1 MTRKLYLV
9 DGSNHAFRVFHAM
22 PRLTAAGQHTGALMG
37 FANLLRWLDREAEP
51 DFCAVVFDKGPSF
64 RVDLFPDY
72 KGHRPSMPE
81 ELREQWVKLPELIE
95 AWGYTTITPT
105 GFEADDVIGTLA
117 TRYASEDLE
126 VRIVSGDKDF
136 CQLVTERVRILDL
149 KGGIPKV
156 LDLDAVIER
165 FGVTPD
171 RIIDVMAMWGD
182 SSDNVPGVP
191 GIGEKKATKLIQQHG
206 DLEAVLA
213 AAPGIKGKMGEN
225 LRTFTEQARLSKTLV
240 TIVTDMKLEQ
250 GLEDLARR
258 PRDAEK
264 LHELFL
270 RYQFRNHMKDLQ
282 AEAGAAGAPGIDR
295 GRYRTVR
302 TEAELQ
308 AVVAA
313 CRGAGRLAFDLETT
327 SLDPQQAALVGFA
340 LCWSADDAVYVPVGH
355 AQGEQLPVERAVALL
370 QPLLEDPTVGKTGQN
385 LKYDLQVMRA
395 LGHRLEG
402 IDGDTMLA
410 DYLLETG
417 RTSRKLDDI
426 AMRVLGHRMISY
438 KEVTDGLDDDQGF
451 ASVAIEDATAY
462 AAEDA
467 HVAWLL
473 DHGFRERIARDGLEA
488 LYREVEL
495 PVIPV
500 LAEMEL
506 NGIGVDVEALEVMGQ
521 ELSASIAAL
530 QLEIHDLAG
539 HPFNVASPKQLAV
552 VLFDEQGFE
561 PLKKTK
567 TGRSTD
573 AATLEG
579 LAARH
584 PDRRLPSALLEYRAL
599 TKLEGTYVKAL
610 PNAVSPV
617 DGRIHT
623 SFHQAVTATGR
634 LASMD
639 PNLQNIP
646 VRTTE
651 GRRIRGCF
659 VARPGHVF
667 LSADYSQIE
676 LRVLEDYCGSGPLVD
691 AFRAG
696 EDIHRRTAAEV
707 FGVAP
712 LFVTPDQRRAA
723 KAVNFGIIYGMSAF
737 RLSNELG
744 IPRRRAQRIIDD
756 YFVHYPQVK
765 AYVEQAVLSAR
776 EQGVATT
783 RFGRRRMV
791 ADLGARIRH
800 VREAAERIAVNTPI
814 QGTAAD
820 IMKIAMVKVWHRLQR
835 DHPDARLLLQVH
847 DELLLEVPEG
857 QLEPV
862 RAAVVEAMGSA
873 AELRVPLVVETG
885 SGRSWDEAH

>member
-22 PRLTAAGQHTGALMG
+22 PRLTAAGQHTGALTG
-37 FANLLRWLDREAEP
+37 FANLLRWLDREVEP

-72 KGHRPSMPE
+72 KGHRPSMPD

-95 AWGYTTITPT
+95 AWGYTVITPD

-117 TRYASEDLE
+117 HSLAGPELE
-126 VRIVSGDKDF
+126 VWIVSGDKDF
-136 CQLVTERVRILDL
+136 AQLVGEHVRILDL
-149 KGGIPKV
+149 KGGVPKV
-156 LDLDAVIER
+156 VDRQAVQDR
-165 FGVTPD
+165 FGVSPD
-171 RIIDVMAMWGD
+171 RVIDVMGLWGD

-191 GIGEKKATKLIQQHG
+191 GIGEKKATKLVQEHG

-213 AAPGIKGKMGEN
+213 AAPGIKGKLGEN
-225 LRTFTEQARLSKTLV
+225 LRTFADQARLSRTLV
-240 TIVTDMKLEQ
+240 TIVTDMDLGL

-258 PRDAEK
+258 ERDVEQ
-264 LHELFL
+264 LHRLFL
-270 RYQFRNHMKDLQ
+270 QYQLRSHSKELQ
-282 AEAGAAGAPGIDR
+282 EEAGRVNSSGIDR
-295 GRYRTVR
+295 SRYRTVR
-302 TEAELQ
+302 TEAELNQ
-308 AVVAA
+308 VVAS
-313 CRGAGRLAFDLETT
+313 CRGAGRFAFDLETT
-327 SLDPQQAALVGFA
+327 SLDPLQASLVGFA
-340 LCWSADDAVYVPVGH
+340 LCWSEDDAVYVPVGH
-355 AQGEQLPVERAVALL
+355 LEGEQLSVEAALALL
-370 QPLLEDPTVGKTGQN
+370 RPLLEDASVGKTGQN
-385 LKYDLQVMRA
+385 LKYDLQVLRA
-395 LGHRLEG
+395 LGLGLEG

-438 KEVTDGLDDDQGF
+438 KEVTDGLGEGQGF
-451 ASVAIEDATAY
+451 AAVAIEDATAY

-473 DHGFRERIARDGLEA
+473 DRGFEERLAKEGLVE

-500 LAEMEL
+500 LADMEL
-506 NGIGVDVEALEVMGQ
+506 AGIGLDVESLGELEL
-521 ELSASIAAL
+521 ELVGAIATLEA
-530 QLEIHDLAG
+530 EIHQLAG
-539 HPFNVASPKQLAV
+539 RSFNVASPKQLAE

-561 PLKKTK
+561 PVKKTK

-573 AATLEG
+573 AATLEA

-584 PDRRLPSALLEYRAL
+584 PDRRLPSALLEYRGL

-610 PNAVSPV
+610 PLAVSPV
-617 DGRIHT
+617 DGRVHT
-623 SFHQAVTATGR
+623 SFHQAVAATGR

-646 VRTTE
+646 VRTAE
-651 GRRIRGCF
+651 GRRIRACF

-676 LRVLEDYCGSGPLVD
+676 LRVLADYCGAGALVE
-691 AFRAG
+691 AFQAG

-707 FGVAP
+707 FGVAS

-744 IPRRRAQRIIDD
+744 IPRKRAQRIIDD
-756 YFVHYPQVK
+756 YFLHYPQVK
-765 AYVEQAVLSAR
+765 AYVERAIAQAR
-776 EQGVATT
+776 ERGVATT
-783 RFGRRRMV
+783 RYGRRRMV
-791 ADLGARIRH
+791 ADLSARISH

-820 IMKIAMVKVWHRLQR
+820 IMKIAMVRVWRR
-835 DHPDARLLLQVH
+835 IRAEHPGARMLLQVH
-847 DELLLEVPEG
+847 DELLLEVPED
-857 QLEPV
+857 QIEAV
-862 RAAVVEAMGSA
+862 RATVVEEMSAA
-873 AELRVPLVVETG
+873 AELIVPLVVDTG
-885 SGRSWDEAH
+885 TGRCWDEAH

>member
-22 PRLTAAGQHTGALMG
+22 PRLTAGGQHTGALMG

-95 AWGYTTITPT
+95 AWGYTTITPE

-117 TRYASEDLE
+117 SRHQADDLE
-126 VRIVSGDKDF
+126 VWIVSGDKDF
-136 CQLVTERVRILDL
+136 AQLVNERVRILDL
-149 KGGIPKV
+149 KGGKPKV
-156 LDLDAVIER
+156 LDLDAVVER
-165 FGVTPD
+165 FGVSPD

-206 DLEAVLA
+206 GLEAVLE
-213 AAPGIKGKMGEN
+213 AAPGIKGKLGQN
-225 LRTFTEQARLSKTLV
+225 LVTFADQARLSKTLV
-240 TIVTDMKLEQ
+240 TIVTDMQLDL

-258 PRDAEK
+258 ERDGEK

-282 AEAGAAGAPGIDR
+282 AEAGAAAAPGIDR

-308 AVVAA
+308 AVVQG
-313 CRGAGRLAFDLETT
+313 CREAGRFAFDLETT

-340 LCWSADDAVYVPVGH
+340 LCWSEADAVYVPVGH
-355 AQGEQLPVERAVALL
+355 TEGEQLSVGRAIALL
-370 QPLLEDPTVGKTGQN
+370 RPLLEDPAVGKTGQN
-385 LKYDLQVMRA
+385 LKYDLQVMQA
-395 LGHRLEG
+395 LGYRLEG

-438 KEVTDGLDDDQGF
+438 KEVTDGLADDQGF

-473 DHGFRERIARDGLEA
+473 DRGFRERIVQDGLDR

-500 LAEMEL
+500 LADMEL
-506 NGIGVDVEALEVMGQ
+506 NGIGVDVEALGVM
-521 ELSASIAAL
+521 ELELAASIAAL
-530 QLEIHDLAG
+530 EAEIHDLAG
-539 HPFNVASPKQLAV
+539 RPFNVASPKQLAV

-610 PNAVSPV
+610 PSSVSPV

-623 SFHQAVTATGR
+623 SFHQAVAATGR

-646 VRTTE
+646 VRTSE

-676 LRVLEDYCGSGPLVD
+676 LRVLADYCGSGPLVE
-691 AFRAG
+691 AFRTG

-765 AYVEQAVLSAR
+765 AYVEQAIVSAK
-776 EQGVATT
+776 EHGVATT

-820 IMKIAMVKVWHRLQR
+820 IMKIAMVRVWRRLKR

-847 DELLLEVPEG
+847 DELLLEVPED
-857 QLEPV
+857 QLESV
-862 RAAVVEAMGSA
+862 RSTVVDEMSSA
-873 AELRVPLVVETG
+873 AELGVPLVVETG
-885 SGRSWDEAH
+885 TGRSWGEAH

>member
-1 MTRKLYLV
+1 MRKLYLV

-22 PRLTAAGQHTGALMG
+22 PRLTAGGQHTGALMG
-37 FANLLRWLDREAEP
+37 FANLLRWLDREVAP
-51 DFCAVVFDKGPSF
+51 DYCAVVFDKGPSF

-81 ELREQWVKLPELIE
+81 ELREQWGKLPELIE
-95 AWGYTTITPT
+95 AWGYTVITPD

-117 TRYASEDLE
+117 TRHAAEELE
-126 VRIVSGDKDF
+126 VWIVSGDKDF
-136 CQLVTERVRILDL
+136 AQLVDDRVRILDL
-149 KGGIPKV
+149 KGGDPRV
-156 LDLDAVIER
+156 VDRDAVIEK
-165 FGVTPD
+165 FGVPPD
-171 RIIDVMAMWGD
+171 RVIDILALWGD

-191 GIGEKKATKLIQQHG
+191 GIGEKKATALISAHG

-213 AAPGIKGKMGEN
+213 AAPSIKGKLGEN
-225 LRTFTEQARLSKTLV
+225 LRTFADQARLSRTLV
-240 TIVTDMKLEQ
+240 TIVKDMEL
-250 GLEDLARR
+250 GLDLEDLARR
-258 PRDAEK
+258 ERDVER

-270 RYQFRNHMKDLQ
+270 RYQFRAHMKDLQ
-282 AEAGAAGAPGIDR
+282 AEAGAAASAGIDR
-295 GRYRTVR
+295 ARYRTVR
-302 TEAELQ
+302 SETELQ
-308 AVVAA
+308 AVVEA
-313 CRGAGRLAFDLETT
+313 CRRAGRLAFDLETT
-327 SLDPQQAALVGFA
+327 SLDPQRAALVGFA
-340 LCWSADDAVYVPVGH
+340 LCWSPDDAVYVPVGH
-355 AQGEQLPVERAVALL
+355 LAGEQLSAEVALAL
-370 QPLLEDPTVGKTGQN
+370 LRPLLEDPAVGKTGQN
-385 LKYDLQVMRA
+385 LKYDLQVMQA

-438 KEVTDGLDDDQGF
+438 GEVTDGLDDAQGF
-451 ASVAIEDATAY
+451 AAVAIEDATAY

-473 DHGFRERIARDGLEA
+473 DRAFQERLAQGELER

-500 LAEMEL
+500 LADMEL
-506 NGIGVDVEALEVMGQ
+506 NGIGLDVEALAVMER
-521 ELSASIAAL
+521 ELAATISTL
-530 QLEIHDLAG
+530 EAEIHALAG
-539 HPFNVASPKQLAV
+539 RPFNVASPKQLAE

-573 AATLEG
+573 ATTLEG

-599 TKLEGTYVKAL
+599 TKLDGTYVKAL
-610 PNAVSPV
+610 PQAVSPV

-623 SFHQAVTATGR
+623 SFHQAVAATGR

-646 VRTTE
+646 VRTPE
-651 GRRIRGCF
+651 GRRIRACF
-659 VARPGHVF
+659 VARPGHLF

-676 LRVLEDYCGSGPLVD
+676 LRVLADYCGSGPLVE
-691 AFRAG
+691 AFRTG

-723 KAVNFGIIYGMSAF
+723 KAVNFGIIYGMSSF

-744 IPRRRAQRIIDD
+744 IPRKRAQRIIDD
-756 YFVHYPQVK
+756 YFLHYPQVK
-765 AYVEQAVLSAR
+765 AYVEQAIAAAR
-776 EQGVATT
+776 EHGVATT

-800 VREAAERIAVNTPI
+800 VREAAERVAVNTPI

-820 IMKIAMVKVWHRLQR
+820 IMKIAMVRVWRRLRR

-847 DELLLEVPEG
+847 DELLLEIPED
-857 QLEPV
+857 QLEAV
-862 RAAVVEAMGSA
+862 RASVVEEMASA
-873 AELRVPLVVETG
+873 AELIVPLVVETG
-885 SGRSWDEAH
+885 TGRSWGEAH

>member
-1 MTRKLYLV
+1 V
-9 DGSNHAFRVFHAM
+9 
-22 PRLTAAGQHTGALMG
+22 P
-37 FANLLRWLDREAEP
+37 
-51 DFCAVVFDKGPSF
+51 
-64 RVDLFPDY
+64 
-72 KGHRPSMPE
+72 PE
-81 ELREQWVKLPELIE
+81 
-95 AWGYTTITPT
+95 
-105 GFEADDVIGTLA
+105 
-117 TRYASEDLE
+117 
-126 VRIVSGDKDF
+126 
-136 CQLVTERVRILDL
+136 
-149 KGGIPKV
+149 
-156 LDLDAVIER
+156 
-165 FGVTPD
+165 
-171 RIIDVMAMWGD
+171 RIIDVLALWGD

-191 GIGEKKATKLIQQHG
+191 RIGEKTATKLIQAHG

-213 AAPGIKGKMGEN
+213 AAPNIKGKMGES
-225 LRTFTEQARLSKTLV
+225 LRAFADQARLSRTLV
-240 TIVTDMKLEQ
+240 TIVRDMDLGL
-250 GLEDLARR
+250 GLEDLQRR
-258 PRDAEK
+258 ERDVEA
-264 LHELFL
+264 LQELFL
-270 RYQFRNHMKDLQ
+270 RYQFRNHMKELQ
-282 AEAGAAGAPGIDR
+282 AEAGAAVASGIDR
-295 GRYRTVR
+295 ERYRTVR
-302 TEAELQ
+302 TEAELE
-308 AVVAA
+308 AVVRG
-313 CRGAGRLAFDLETT
+313 CRQAGRFAFDLETT
-327 SLDPQQAALVGFA
+327 SLDPLEAQLVGFA
-340 LCWSADDAVYVPVGH
+340 LCWSERDAVYVPVGH
-355 AQGEQLPVERAVALL
+355 DEGEQLSAEQALALL
-370 QPLLEDPTVGKTGQN
+370 QPLLEDPEVGKTGQN
-385 LKYDLQVMRA
+385 LKYDLQVLRA

-438 KEVTDGLDDDQGF
+438 QEVTDGLAEDQGF
-451 ASVAIEDATAY
+451 SAVAIDDATAY

-473 DHGFRERIARDGLEA
+473 DRGFRERLVEGELDA

-506 NGIGVDVEALEVMGQ
+506 NGIGVDVQALAALERELTASIEALE
-521 ELSASIAAL
+521 A
-530 QLEIHDLAG
+530 EIHELAG
-539 HPFNVASPKQLAV
+539 RPFNVASPRQLAE

-573 AATLEG
+573 ATTLEG

-584 PDRRLPSALLEYRAL
+584 PERRLPSAILEYRML
-599 TKLEGTYVKAL
+599 TKLRGTYVEAL
-610 PNAVSPV
+610 PQAVSSV

-623 SFHQAVTATGR
+623 SFHQAVAATGR
-634 LASMD
+634 LASME

-646 VRTTE
+646 IRTPE
-651 GRRIRGCF
+651 GRRIRACF

-676 LRVLEDYCGSGPLVD
+676 LRVLADYCGTGPLVE
-691 AFRAG
+691 AFRSG

-712 LFVTPDQRRAA
+712 MFVTPDQRRAA

-744 IPRRRAQRIIDD
+744 IPRRRAQRIIED
-756 YFVHYPQVK
+756 YFLHYPQVK
-765 AYVEQAVLSAR
+765 AYVEGAIEAAR

-820 IMKIAMVKVWHRLQR
+820 IMKIAMVRVWRRLLR
-835 DHPDARLLLQVH
+835 DHPEARLLLQVH
-847 DELLLEVPEG
+847 DELLLEVPEA
-857 QLEPV
+857 QLGAV
-862 RAAVVEAMGSA
+862 RAAVVEEMVGA
-873 AELRVPLVVETG
+873 AALGVPLVVETG
-885 SGRSWDEAH
+885 TGRSWDEAH

>member
-1 MTRKLYLV
+1 MSRTLYLV

-22 PRLTAAGQHTGALMG
+22 PRLTAGGQHTGALMG
-37 FANLLRWLDREAEP
+37 FANLLRWLDREVAP
-51 DFCAVVFDKGPSF
+51 DYCAVVFDKGPSF

-81 ELREQWVKLPELIE
+81 ELREQWDKLPELIE
-95 AWGYTTITPT
+95 AWGYATILPD
-105 GFEADDVIGTLA
+105 GYEADDVIGTLA
-117 TRYASEDLE
+117 ARHAGEDLE
-126 VRIVSGDKDF
+126 VWIVSGDKDF
-136 CQLVTERVRILDL
+136 SQLVNEHVRILDL
-149 KGGIPKV
+149 KGGSPRVIDTAAV
-156 LDLDAVIER
+156 LER
-165 FGVTPD
+165 FGVPPD

-191 GIGEKKATKLIQQHG
+191 GIGEKKATKLIQDHG
-206 DLEAVLA
+206 DLDAVLA
-213 AAPGIKGKMGEN
+213 AAPGIKGKLGQN
-225 LRTFTEQARLSKTLV
+225 LRDFAEQARLSKTLV
-240 TIVTDMKLEQ
+240 TIVTDMEIEG
-250 GLEDLARR
+250 GLESLRKR
-258 PRDAEK
+258 ERDVEK
-264 LHELFL
+264 LQELFL

-282 AEAGAAGAPGIDR
+282 AEAGVAAASGIDR
-295 GRYRTVR
+295 SRYRTVR
-302 TEAELQ
+302 TEAELE
-308 AVVAA
+308 AVVRG
-313 CRGAGRLAFDLETT
+313 CRLAGRFAFDLETT
-327 SLDPQQAALVGFA
+327 SLDPLEAQLVGFA
-340 LCWSADDAVYVPVGH
+340 LCWSERDAVYVPVGH
-355 AQGEQLPVERAVALL
+355 LEGEQLDPDRAMALL
-370 QPLLEDPTVGKTGQN
+370 RPLLEDPTVGKTGQN
-385 LKYDLQVMRA
+385 LKYDLQVLLA

-438 KEVTDGLDDDQGF
+438 AEVTEGLGEGQGF
-451 ASVAIEDATAY
+451 STVSIEQATAY

-467 HVAWLL
+467 HVAWML
-473 DHGFRERIARDGLEA
+473 DRGFRERLEQDGLGG

-506 NGIGVDVEALEVMGQ
+506 NGIGVDVEALGVMQ
-521 ELSASIAAL
+521 VELAASIAAL
-530 QLEIHDLAG
+530 EAEIHELAG
-539 HPFNVASPKQLAV
+539 HPFNVASPKQLAE
-552 VLFDEQGFE
+552 VLFEEQGFE

-579 LAARH
+579 LAAQH
-584 PDRRLPSALLEYRAL
+584 PERRLPSALLEYRAL

-610 PNAVSPV
+610 PQAVSPV

-623 SFHQAVTATGR
+623 SFHQAVAATGR

-646 VRTTE
+646 VRTAE
-651 GRRIRGCF
+651 GRRIRACF
-659 VARPGHVF
+659 VARPGHRF

-676 LRVLEDYCGSGPLVD
+676 LRVLADYCASGPLVE
-691 AFRAG
+691 AFRTG

-712 LFVTPDQRRAA
+712 LFVTPEQRRAA

-756 YFVHYPQVK
+756 YFRHYPQVK
-765 AYVEQAVLSAR
+765 AYVEAAIEAAR
-776 EQGVATT
+776 EEGVATT

-820 IMKIAMVKVWHRLQR
+820 IMKIAMVRVWRRLRR
-835 DHPDARLLLQVH
+835 DHPEARMLLQVH
-847 DELLLEVPEG
+847 DELLLEVPEAS
-857 QLEPV
+857 LEAV
-862 RAAVVEAMGSA
+862 RAAVVEEMSAA
-873 AELRVPLVVETG
+873 AELKVPLVVETG
-885 SGRSWDEAH
+885 TGRSWGEAH

>member
-9 DGSNHAFRVFHAM
+9 DGSNHAFRMFHAM
-22 PRLTAAGQHTGALMG
+22 PRLTAGGQHTGALMG
-37 FANLLRWLDREAEP
+37 FANLLRWLDREVQP
-51 DFCAVVFDKGPSF
+51 DYCAVVFDKGPSF

-81 ELREQWVKLPELIE
+81 ELREQWVKLPELID
-95 AWGYTTITPT
+95 AWGYAVITPE
-105 GFEADDVIGTLA
+105 GYEADDVIGTLA
-117 TRYASEDLE
+117 TRYAAEDLE
-126 VRIVSGDKDF
+126 VWIVSGDKDF
-136 CQLVTERVRILDL
+136 AQLVSDRVRILDL
-149 KGGIPKV
+149 KGGKV
-156 LDLDAVIER
+156 TIVDAQAVLER
-165 FGVTPD
+165 FGVPPD
-171 RIIDVMAMWGD
+171 SIVDILALWGD

-191 GIGEKKATKLIQQHG
+191 GIGEKKAAKLIQTHG
-206 DLEAVLA
+206 KLDAVLEAA
-213 AAPGIKGKMGEN
+213 SGIKGKMGEN
-225 LRTFTEQARLSKTLV
+225 LRTFAEQARLSRTLV
-240 TIVTDMKLEQ
+240 TIVKDMELDQ

-258 PRDAEK
+258 ERDVDR

-270 RYQFRNHMKDLQ
+270 RYQFRNHMKELQ
-282 AEAGAAGAPGIDR
+282 AKAGTAVSSGIDR
-295 GRYRTVR
+295 SCYRAVR
-302 TEAELQ
+302 TEAELE
-308 AVVAA
+308 AVVAG
-313 CRGAGRLAFDLETT
+313 CRTAGRFAFDLETT
-327 SLDPQQAALVGFA
+327 SLDPLQASIVGFA
-340 LCWSADDAVYVPVGH
+340 LCWSEADAVYVPVGH
-355 AQGEQLPVERAVALL
+355 LEGEQLSVERAMALL
-370 QPLLEDPTVGKTGQN
+370 GPLLQDLAVGKTGQN
-385 LKYDLQVMRA
+385 LKYDLQVLLA
-395 LGHRLEG
+395 QGYQLEG

-438 KEVTDGLDDDQGF
+438 KEVTDGLSDEQGF
-451 ASVAIEDATAY
+451 AAVAIDDATAY

-473 DHGFRERIARDGLEA
+473 DRAFSPRLSEGGLQQ

-500 LAEMEL
+500 LASMEL
-506 NGIGVDVEALEVMGQ
+506 AGIGLDVAALGELEQELGSAITALE
-521 ELSASIAAL
+521 I
-530 QLEIHDLAG
+530 EIHQLAG
-539 HPFNVASPKQLAV
+539 RSFNVASPKQLAE

-561 PLKKTK
+561 PIKKTK

-573 AATLEG
+573 AATLEA

-584 PDRRLPSALLEYRAL
+584 PDRRLPTALLEYRAL
-599 TKLEGTYVKAL
+599 TKLDGTYVKAL
-610 PNAVSPV
+610 PQAVSPV
-617 DGRIHT
+617 DGRVHT
-623 SFHQAVTATGR
+623 SFHQAVAATGR

-646 VRTTE
+646 VRTAE
-651 GRRIRGCF
+651 GRRIRACF

-676 LRVLEDYCGSGPLVD
+676 LRVLADYCGSGPLVE
-691 AFRAG
+691 AFLTG

-744 IPRRRAQRIIDD
+744 ISRKRAQRIIDD

-765 AYVEQAVLSAR
+765 AYVEQAIGQAR
-776 EQGVATT
+776 EHGVATT
-783 RFGRRRMV
+783 RYGRRRMV
-791 ADLGARIRH
+791 ADLAARIRH

-820 IMKIAMVKVWHRLQR
+820 IMKIAMVRVWRRLR
-835 DHPDARLLLQVH
+835 REHPDARVLLQVH
-847 DELLLEVPEG
+847 DELLLEVPED
-857 QLEPV
+857 QLEAV
-862 RAAVVEAMGSA
+862 RAAVVEEMGSA
-873 AELRVPLVVETG
+873 AKLGVPLVVSTG
-885 SGRSWDEAH
+885 TARCWDEAH